1 MYTYHHVIRRLTE
14 ADKIR
19 LLTDLDSL
27 SSPEAQEL
35 GIPQVNCAALR
46 EGLCGDTAELPSPA
60 VLARSWDTE
69 LMNEAAEEA
78 ARRLL
83 AKGVNHVILPPAGS
97 AIVSDG
103 ERLSEDPLLSGAL
116 SGDLLA
122 GVNRAGLTATAA
134 GYGFTAY
141 LMEDG
146 TVRIQGNNS
155 YGQAGNGT
163 TGGTVRMAEAGI

>member
-60 VLARSWDTE
+60 VLARSWNTE
-69 LMNEAAEEA
+69 LMTEAAEEA

-122 GVNRAGLTATAA
+122 AWTPPLPTAS
-134 GYGFTAY
+134 
-141 LMEDG
+141 
-146 TVRIQGNNS
+146 RRSIWNPP
-155 YGQAGNGT
+155 T
-163 TGGTVRMAEAGI
+163 TP